1 MEMKNKFI
9 SLICAVLT
17 VTTINMVP
25 IAAKEE
31 ITTESPTI
39 TKSTSTDDSKNSANP
54 EETEV
59 PADKNDSEE
68 ITPAP
73 SATPE
78 G

>member
-17 VTTINMVP
+17 VTTIKMVP

-39 TKSTSTDDSKNSANP
+39 TESTSIDDSKNSANP